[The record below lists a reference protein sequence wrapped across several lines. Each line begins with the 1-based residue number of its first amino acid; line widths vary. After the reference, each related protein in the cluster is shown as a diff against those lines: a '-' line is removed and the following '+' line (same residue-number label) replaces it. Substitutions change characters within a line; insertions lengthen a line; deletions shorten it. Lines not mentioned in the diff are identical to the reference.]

1 MDIKIPHGTCRL
13 STKGVIF
20 RHLGNIKIHPS
31 HGVYACAYLPVGLDC
46 EVIMKILQRGAF
58 FSNREVVLLLLASP
72 FGEVESTER
81 QPLDYTQEYTE
92 IHRNT

>member
-1 MDIKIPHGTCRL
+1 M
-13 STKGVIF
+13 
-20 RHLGNIKIHPS
+20 N
-31 HGVYACAYLPVGLDC
+31 
-46 EVIMKILQRGAF
+46 ILQRGAF

>member
-1 MDIKIPHGTCRL
+1 MECMLVHI
-13 STKGVIF
+13 SQ
-20 RHLGNIKIHPS
+20 
-31 HGVYACAYLPVGLDC
+31 LDC

-81 QPLDYTQEYTE
+81 QPLETSTTHRDTQEYLGIQLG
-92 IHRNT
+92 IHRSTEGAFGDVLAKG